1 MYEEERLS
9 EIQDKKQ
16 LIEELENSPYWI
28 VKNIL
33 RYLSWLKF
41 RFKYRYEEKEKTIA
55 SEQGNLVLFLDAVDQ
70 ISSEVPSEEWEK
82 LPSDFSKN
90 LDHYLYNSPKIDE

>member
-9 EIQDKKQ
+9 ETKEKQ
-16 LIEELENSPYWI
+16 RLIEEIESSPIWI

-41 RFKYRYEEKEKTIA
+41 WFKDRYEQKEKTIT
-55 SEQGNLVLFLDAVDQ
+55 SDQGYLVLFLESVEK

-90 LDHYLYNSPKIDE
+90 LDHYLYNSPKTDE